1 MTSASVS
8 PVLLGMPVA
17 TLALAVSLL
26 SFSVALG
33 ALGWQIAKHRLDG
46 GRPKVYLNA
55 ALWEP
60 HEKILVNRS
69 GKWEL
74 SAEGLDGP
82 RRENIE
88 LAQLVVENPGRTA
101 ITIYSPGL
109 AIEGT
114 GKPDYNIS
122 PRRFELR
129 SYGAD
134 RSTAETSVRLD
145 PYDRVTFLLDYWSI
159 VPRLLSEANG
169 GDIQLRGCV
178 SVAGRTK
185 LCMSSKRLAW
195 NIPPG
200 AWTARTDIE
209 EIDPFTV
216 IWRELFKANI
226 KKHVSDEEEDGFPD
240 FSLGVI
246 VRRAMQKFPD
256 RPNVGDFIDA
266 LRQANREE
274 RVSEVGSFGYAVL
287 SYSMDESLDRHGDHL
302 SAWSPTPTRSA

>member
-1 MTSASVS
+1 
-8 PVLLGMPVA
+8 VA

-26 SFSVALG
+26 SFAVALG

-46 GRPKVYLNA
+46 GRPRVYLNA

-60 HEKILVNRS
+60 HAKILVNRS
-69 GKWEL
+69 GEWEL
-74 SAEGLDGP
+74 STVGLDGP
-82 RRENIE
+82 LRENIE

-114 GKPDYNIS
+114 GKPDYSIS
-122 PRRFELR
+122 PRRFALR

-134 RSTAETSVRLD
+134 RSTNETSVRLD
-145 PYDRVTFLLDYWSI
+145 PYDRVTFLLDYWSV
-159 VPRLLSEANG
+159 VPRLLGEANG
-169 GDIQLRGCV
+169 GSIQLRGCI
-178 SVAGRTK
+178 SVAGRSR

-195 NIPPG
+195 NVPPG

-216 IWRELFKANI
+216 IWRELFKANV
-226 KKHVSDEEEDGFPD
+226 KKHSSDEEEDGFPG

-246 VRRAMQKFPD
+246 VRMAMQKFSE

-266 LRQANREE
+266 LRQAHREDE
-274 RVSEVGSFGYAVL
+274 LSEIGAIGYAILL
-287 SYSMDESLDRHGDHL
+287 SSMDESLDRHEGHL
-302 SAWSPTPTRSA
+302 SAWSPTPTRPA